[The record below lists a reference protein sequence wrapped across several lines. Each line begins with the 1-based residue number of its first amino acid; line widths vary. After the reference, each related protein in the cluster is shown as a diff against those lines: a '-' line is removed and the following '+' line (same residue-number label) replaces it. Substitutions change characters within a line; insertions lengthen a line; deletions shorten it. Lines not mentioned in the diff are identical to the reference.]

1 MIKNLLYTFYVVLVL
16 MLACSQDEFPL
27 PTPNTDDSAFG
38 ANDTNYV
45 ELSPVWNSVGLGYS
59 FSNPHDITI
68 GVDGTIFVADTDNNR
83 VSAFSKAG
91 RQLTFDGLDK
101 LNTFPHPTGV
111 SVDSKL
117 NLLISNQSDTVYCW
131 NQYFNFT
138 EFDSAAHEAVFYDA
152 VGNQNRQMSF
162 SEYVNYL
169 AADEPELE
177 LVKII
182 FKKNDDWVDQARS
195 VYPIYVSQQS
205 GSSINGVAAGK
216 YGSEIFYI
224 TESNFDK
231 ISEIRLVPEMA
242 LKTSDGVVLFRYQG
256 IHVRD
261 IAQYG
266 SGAGTVDDPW
276 AIKVDND
283 GHIYFTQLGGN
294 FRVQRLNAPSF
305 EPAYVLGVHDIMDL
319 ERFESPMD
327 ISLDAQNA
335 IFVVDRDKNV
345 VSKFSNAGR
354 HAGQEAYLGQRG
366 LVSTEFNDAKGIV
379 AADDIVYVVE
389 SGENQ
394 IRRFQYSISDDDVP
408 DDDKKP

>member
-1 MIKNLLYTFYVVLVL
+1 MIKTVFYTFVVVLFFLV
-16 MLACSQDEFPL
+16 ACSQDEFPL
-27 PTPNTDDSAFG
+27 PTPSTGDNAFG

-45 ELSPVWNSVGLGYS
+45 ELSPVWNSASLGYS
-59 FSNPHDITI
+59 LANPHDITI
-68 GVDGTIFVADTDNNR
+68 GVDGTIYIADTDNNKIT
-83 VSAFSKAG
+83 AFSKAG
-91 RQLTFDGLDK
+91 QTLALDGLEQ
-101 LNTFPHPTGV
+101 LQNIAHPTGV

-117 NLLISNQSDTVYCW
+117 NLLMCNQTDTVYCW

-138 EFDSAAHEAVFYDA
+138 DFDSAAYDAVFYDA
-152 VGNQNRQMSF
+152 TTDQHLQMSF
-162 SEYVNYL
+162 TDYVQRL
-169 AADEPELE
+169 AAGEAELQ
-177 LVKII
+177 LVKIV
-182 FKKNDDWVDQARS
+182 FEKNDAWVEKARS
-195 VYPIYVSQQS
+195 LYPIYVAET

-216 YGSEIFYI
+216 YGSGLFYF

-231 ISEIRLVPEMA
+231 ISEIQLVPEMA
-242 LKTSDGVVLFRYQG
+242 VKTRDGVVLFRYQG
-256 IHVRD
+256 IHLRD

-276 AIKVDND
+276 AIEVDDD
-283 GHIYFTQLGGN
+283 GNIYFTQLGGN
-294 FRVQRLNAPSF
+294 FRVQKLNAPNF

-319 ERFESPMD
+319 ERFISPMD

-335 IFVVDRDKNV
+335 IFVVDQETKV

-354 HAGQEAYLGQRG
+354 HAGQEAYLGKKG
-366 LVSTEFNDAKGIV
+366 LVSAEFNNATGIV

-389 SGENQ
+389 NGQNQ